1 MAWRAPLSQDFEH
14 SGELR
19 SARSFCT
26 DIAPHWDD
34 RFAALL
40 FRRPL
45 PQNQPSRA
53 LDIHCAHGQTT
64 LQLLRGLHPESQVL
78 ALQADPNLLS
88 IAQGN
93 LLSHKQ
99 QVQLR
104 GGNFDEITTLPEGH
118 FDVVCANLVLG
129 QAVPDWELGLAELY
143 RILAPGGQARATLAI
158 RGTWHDA
165 TQIALNVFADNQA
178 NWAHEQ
184 LRLLEQTWPT
194 PHTLLE
200 RLRSLAPDPGD
211 SDLNIE
217 RFETLFSS
225 ARDFFSAPL
234 VEQGP
239 LALWRAL
246 LRRHPNPRNML
257 WQLREAFDAHYENH
271 ILALPVVAA
280 VATLRKP
287 KNKRKR
293 KALGQDSLSAY
304 PQLRRLCY
312 GSRPAESKLQ
322 PPSDQEPSE

>member
-1 MAWRAPLSQDFEH
+1 MSQDFEH
-14 SGELR
+14 PGELR
-19 SARSFCT
+19 SARSFST
-26 DIAPHWDD
+26 DIAPHWDE

-45 PQNQPSRA
+45 PQNQPARA

-64 LQLLRGLHPESQVL
+64 LKLLRGLHPDSQVL
-78 ALQADPNLLS
+78 ALQADPSLLN

-93 LLSHKQ
+93 LLSHKP

-104 GGNFDEITTLPEGH
+104 AGNFDEITTLPEGH

-165 TQIALNVFADNQA
+165 TQIALNVFADHRA
-178 NWAHEQ
+178 TWAHEQ
-184 LRLLEQTWPT
+184 LCLLEKAWPT

-200 RLRSLAPDPGD
+200 RLHSLAPDHGD

-217 RFETLFSS
+217 RFDTLFAN

-234 VEQGP
+234 VDQGP

-246 LRRHPNPRNML
+246 LRRHPNPRKML
-257 WQLREAFDAHYENH
+257 WQLREAFDAHYERH

-287 KNKRKR
+287 KNKRR
-293 KALGQDSLSAY
+293 RRALGQESLSAY
-304 PQLRRLCY
+304 PQLRRLRY
-312 GSRPAESKLQ
+312 GSRPADRKPESAD
-322 PPSDQEPSE
+322 PTEPETDTPSE